1 MIARRLGDPM
11 QATNWQSYVAMGDR
25 ESCPADLK
33 VVLAAADDADCD
45 GDFDL
50 GEPWD
55 ADFDP
60 TDDDPE

>member
-1 MIARRLGDPM
+1 M
-11 QATNWQSYVAMGDR
+11 QAANWQNYVAMGDR
-25 ESCPADLK
+25 ESCPADLEA
-33 VVLAAADDADCD
+33 VLAAADDADCD
-45 GDFDL
+45 EDFDL

>member
-1 MIARRLGDPM
+1 MEA
-11 QATNWQSYVAMGDR
+11 ANWQSYVAMDDR
-25 ESCPADLK
+25 GAGGADLQA
-33 VVLAAADDADCD
+33 VLAAADDADCE
-45 GDFDL
+45 DFDL

>member
-1 MIARRLGDPM
+1 M
-11 QATNWQSYVAMGDR
+11 QAANWQSYVAMGDR
-25 ESCPADLK
+25 ESLTADLET
-33 VVLAAADDADCD
+33 VLAAVDDADCD

-50 GEPWD
+50 GESWD